1 MSAAGPKRSSI
12 EVIARLVVAALPLA
26 LAACASSPKK
36 SNSEALAL
44 PDRDRVHSSTLAH
57 GGGRKKS
64 PYAAAQED
72 LSKRGNYKAGG
83 LYAPGVKDSTPDYIP
98 DVDSIPEPEVV
109 AESRSQFGNRS
120 PYVVLGKTYK
130 VLDSHDDYV
139 ETGTASY
146 YGQKFHGRRTSNLEV
161 YDMYAFTAAHKS
173 LPLPSFARV
182 TNLDNGKSVTVRVND
197 RGPFHDDRVID
208 LSYAAAIKLGITQR
222 GTGRVEVRALHP
234 GEAPPPVYASAAN
247 NPPPAPAAAPAKT
260 PSAMDRLVSA
270 MPIASANAGELPP
283 GVRIATGKPTPMAA
297 APAAAVKTTVATGKP
312 ASVAAAEP
320 VKTTVATGQPA
331 PAKAVASA
339 APAAAPGKPGP
350 HDYRFDM
357 MQNGKS
363 MTADEFD
370 AWMKSRQVRVAT
382 GQPVA
387 PPAKA
392 LTKAEKRALE
402 KQQREQQKLLAKQQ
416 KEQQRALAEAEKAAK
431 KAGKAAPA
439 TAVAQAALPAPP
451 AAPPP
456 PSPAKAAAVVAAA
469 TPSAGDVTLQVAS
482 FSARS
487 NADRALGMLRGAGIS
502 AARLL
507 DGSSAS
513 GQKIWRLRVGP
524 LQADAAPELAARIVG
539 LGFGQ
544 PQRVRD

>member
-1 MSAAGPKRSSI
+1 MNRAGPKRPP
-12 EVIARLVVAALPLA
+12 IATAIGRLIVAALPLA

-36 SNSEALAL
+36 SNSQALAL
-44 PDRDRVHSSTLAH
+44 PDRGQVHSAGLPASH
-57 GGGRKKS
+57 GGRKKS
-64 PYAAAQED
+64 PYAPAQED

-83 LYAPGVKDSTPDYIP
+83 LYAPGVSDTTPDYIP
-98 DVDSIPEPEVV
+98 DVDSIPEPDVV
-109 AESRSQFGNRS
+109 AEARSQFGNRS

-139 ETGTASY
+139 ESGMASY

-197 RGPFHDDRVID
+197 RGPFHDGRVID
-208 LSYAAAIKLGITQR
+208 LSYAAAVKLGITQR

-234 GEAPPPVYASAAN
+234 GEAAPPVYASAGN
-247 NPPPAPAAAPAKT
+247 NPPPAPVAQAAPKPAA
-260 PSAMDRLVSA
+260 PSAIDRLVAA

-283 GVRIATGKPTPMAA
+283 GVRIATGKPAPVGA
-297 APAAAVKTTVATGKP
+297 APAI
-312 ASVAAAEP
+312 
-320 VKTTVATGQPA
+320 KTTVATGQPA
-331 PAKAVASA
+331 PVASA
-339 APAAAPGKPGP
+339 PVKTTVATGKPVSGATATSAKP
-350 HDYRFDM
+350 AGGASDYRFDM

-363 MTADEFD
+363 MSADEFD

-382 GQPVA
+382 GKSIEA
-387 PPAKA
+387 PPPKP
-392 LTKAEKRALE
+392 LTSAEKRALA
-402 KQQREQQKLLAKQQ
+402 KQQREQQ
-416 KEQQRALAEAEKAAK
+416 RALAAAEKAAR
-431 KAGKAAPA
+431 KAGKTPA
-439 TAVAQAALPAPP
+439 TTAVAVAAATALPAPS

-456 PSPAKAAAVVAAA
+456 PSPAKAAAVVAAT
-469 TPSAGDVTLQVAS
+469 TPGAGDVTLQVAS

-487 NADRALGMLRGAGIS
+487 NADRALTMLRGAGIG

-507 DGSSAS
+507 DGNSAN

>member
-1 MSAAGPKRSSI
+1 MSGAGPKRLP
-12 EVIARLVVAALPLA
+12 IANAIGRLIVAALPLV

-36 SNSEALAL
+36 SGSQALAL
-44 PDRDRVHSSTLAH
+44 PDRGHVHSAGLPSSSSH
-57 GGGRKKS
+57 GGRKKS
-64 PYAAAQED
+64 PYAPAQED

-83 LYAPGVKDSTPDYIP
+83 LYAPGVNDTTPDYIP
-98 DVDSIPEPEVV
+98 DVDAIPEPEVV
-109 AESRSQFGNRS
+109 AEARSQFGNRS

-197 RGPFHDDRVID
+197 RGPFHDGRVID
-208 LSYAAAIKLGITQR
+208 LSYAAAVKLGITQR

-234 GEAPPPVYASAAN
+234 GEAAPPLYASAAN
-247 NPPPAPAAAPAKT
+247 NPPQPVAAAAKPAS
-260 PSAMDRLVSA
+260 PSAIDRLVSA
-270 MPIASANAGELPP
+270 MPIASAKAGELPP
-283 GVRIATGKPTPMAA
+283 GVRVATGKPAPVAAPVKTTVATGKPTPVAA
-297 APAAAVKTTVATGKP
+297 APAAEVKTTVATGKP
-312 ASVAAAEP
+312 ATTATTSAAKP
-320 VKTTVATGQPA
+320 TAT
-331 PAKAVASA
+331 VASA
-339 APAAAPGKPGP
+339 SG
-350 HDYRFDM
+350 DYRFDM

-363 MTADEFD
+363 MSADEFD
-370 AWMKSRQVRVAT
+370 AWMKTRQVRVAT
-382 GQPVA
+382 GKGVALA
-387 PPAKA
+387 PPKP
-392 LTKAEKRALE
+392 LSRAEQRAM
-402 KQQREQQKLLAKQQ
+402 AKQQ
-416 KEQQRALAEAEKAAK
+416 KEQAKALAAAEKAAK
-431 KAGKAAPA
+431 KAGKTVPA
-439 TAVAQAALPAPP
+439 TAVAATTALPAPP

-487 NADRALGMLRGAGIS
+487 NADRALTMLRGAGIGT
-502 AARLL
+502 AKLL
-507 DGSSAS
+507 DGNAAN
-513 GQKIWRLRVGP
+513 GQKVWRLRVGP

>member
-1 MSAAGPKRSSI
+1 MSGAGPKRLPI
-12 EVIARLVVAALPLA
+12 TNAIGRLIVAALPLV

-36 SNSEALAL
+36 SGSQALAL
-44 PDRDRVHSSTLAH
+44 PDRGHVHSAGLPSSSSSH
-57 GGGRKKS
+57 GGRKKS
-64 PYAAAQED
+64 PYAPAQED

-83 LYAPGVKDSTPDYIP
+83 LYAPGVSDTTPDYIP
-98 DVDSIPEPEVV
+98 DVDAIPEPEVV
-109 AESRSQFGNRS
+109 AQARSQFGNRS

-197 RGPFHDDRVID
+197 RGPFHDGRVID
-208 LSYAAAIKLGITQR
+208 LSYAAAVKLGITQR

-234 GEAPPPVYASAAN
+234 GEAAPPLYASAAN
-247 NPPPAPAAAPAKT
+247 NPPQPVAAAAKPAS
-260 PSAMDRLVSA
+260 PSAIDRLVSA

-283 GVRIATGKPTPMAA
+283 GVR
-297 APAAAVKTTVATGKP
+297 VATGKP
-312 ASVAAAEP
+312 ASVAAP
-320 VKTTVATGQPA
+320 VKTTVATGKPT
-331 PAKAVASA
+331 PVAA
-339 APAAAPGKPGP
+339 APAAEVKTTVATGKPVTTATTSAAKPTATVASASG
-350 HDYRFDM
+350 DYRFDM

-363 MTADEFD
+363 MSADEFD
-370 AWMKSRQVRVAT
+370 AWMKTRQVRVAT
-382 GQPVA
+382 GKGVALA
-387 PPAKA
+387 PPKP
-392 LTKAEKRALE
+392 LSRAEQRAM
-402 KQQREQQKLLAKQQ
+402 AKQQ
-416 KEQQRALAEAEKAAK
+416 KEQAKALAAAEKAAK
-431 KAGKAAPA
+431 KAGKTAPA
-439 TAVAQAALPAPP
+439 TAVAATTALPAPP

-487 NADRALGMLRGAGIS
+487 NADRALTMLRGAGIGT
-502 AARLL
+502 AKLL
-507 DGSSAS
+507 DGNAAN
-513 GQKIWRLRVGP
+513 GQKVWRLRVGP